1 MTARNVSSAT
11 MFVVSASIL
20 SALVFTT
27 MLVPSSIGIVRANPC
42 STNGGDG
49 GNGGPGGSGFLGS
62 GGPGGPGGNGGD
74 AGDIGE
80 CTVTIEDSV
89 LAEP

>member
-1 MTARNVSSAT
+1 MKGKNVLSAT
-11 MFVVSASIL
+11 FFVAAATI
-20 SALVFTT
+20 SALMSAA
-27 MLVPSSIGIVRANPC
+27 MLVPNTIGSVQANPC

-49 GNGGPGGSGFLGS
+49 GPGGNGGASQRGN

-74 AGDIGE
+74 AGDIEE
-80 CTVTIEDSV
+80 CTINIEDSV